1 MTVDEKFHI
10 VVEGGED
17 LLFMKGYLRFLE
29 ISFSDECFKSLGGWN
44 KLDGYMPNIKEKRD
58 KGVKVLIVFDANAD
72 REARLKEIHRLL
84 GGVNPPVFLFPNDK
98 SAGDLEDVL
107 MEVIAPENRDIF
119 ACFEDY
125 KKCLERSNPKYIHPD
140 KKGKIYAYKEALGVQ
155 RTKRQFDSKYWN
167 YDHPALNPLKDFIT
181 KRLGE

>member
-1 MTVDEKFHI
+1 LTVDEKFHI

-107 MEVIAPENRDIF
+107 MEVIALSWKSSPRKTGIF
-119 ACFEDY
+119 SLVSRTTKNAW
-125 KKCLERSNPKYIHPD
+125 KGAIQNTSTPTR
-140 KKGKIYAYKEALGVQ
+140 KGKSTLTKKPLGCKEQSANSIPNTG
-155 RTKRQFDSKYWN
+155 TTTT
-167 YDHPALNPLKDFIT
+167 P
-181 KRLGE
+181 RLIR